1 MDRVDLPKKLKKNI
15 ILLIQKEEYAYAR
28 KYVLMASMLGIIS
41 FIGGAFSL
49 RYVFQGFVQSSFYSY
64 ASLLFSDPDILL
76 QFWRE
81 FGLSLVETI
90 PLFEMT
96 TLLVTIAILLL
107 SIRILANNLHTRFF
121 PGFSH

>member
-90 PLFEMT
+90 PLFEIT